1 MTDDERT
8 INALEFRLSRALDD
22 ARRAQ
27 SNLTAARRRLTLCD
41 PQQFYTA
48 DEMDAERAAA
58 RVEMR
63 EIVGAA
69 IADTRYR
76 FDPKYKPDAMHRA
89 LIELGR
95 SFAEEAKRATAAPG
109 NVVPL
114 PRGQTA
120 QRIIAAGRRR
130 RGET

>member
-1 MTDDERT
+1 MTDDERM
-8 INALEFRLSRALDD
+8 INSLENALSKKIDD

-27 SNLTAARRRLTLCD
+27 EALTAARRRLGLCD
-41 PQQFYTA
+41 PQQFFTS

-63 EIVGAA
+63 EIVSAA

-89 LIELGR
+89 LIELGA
-95 SFAEEAKRATAAPG
+95 SFRDEAKRATAATG

-120 QRIIAAGRRR
+120 QQIIAAGKRR

>member
-1 MTDDERT
+1 MTDDERMIT
-8 INALEFRLSRALDD
+8 ALENALSKKIDD

-27 SNLTAARRRLTLCD
+27 ASLTAARRGLDLYD
-41 PQQFYTA
+41 PQQFFTS
-48 DEMDAERAAA
+48 DEMVAERAAA

-63 EIVGAA
+63 EIVSAA

-89 LIELGR
+89 LIGLAA
-95 SFAEEAKRATAAPG
+95 SFRDEAKRAAAS

-114 PRGQTA
+114 ATA
-120 QRIIAAGRRR
+120 REISAAGKKRRS
-130 RGET
+130 ET